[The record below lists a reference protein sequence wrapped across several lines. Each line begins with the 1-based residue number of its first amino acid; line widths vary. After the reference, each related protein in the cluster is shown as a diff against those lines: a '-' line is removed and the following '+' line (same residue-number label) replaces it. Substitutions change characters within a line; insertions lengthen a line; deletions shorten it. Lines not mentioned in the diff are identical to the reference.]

1 MSLSVS
7 PPDAASY
14 ADARALLAEI
24 IRASFAPPPS
34 ASVADYAAE
43 HRWLDNEGGGYVGRW
58 DHRRAPYLVAPME
71 ALSSPDYLTVALVKP
86 GQCGGT
92 SVAENWLLYSVGA
105 APADL
110 LWYMQT
116 EPAVQSYVKTRIT
129 PMIAEHAALRTAL
142 GARAIDDSLHH
153 KNFGRM
159 SVQFL
164 AATGANLISKS
175 APRIVADEID
185 AYPES
190 LGDVKALLDVRRQT
204 YGRESKLFLL
214 SHPDAAGGI
223 APSKWTRGV
232 MAAYA
237 DSTRAV
243 WYWPCPHCGAWSSPA
258 PHARRHMR
266 LEYPVDAPL
275 DEVEAGARLVCPVN
289 GCLIEDGDRRAM
301 NLAGRWV
308 ADGEEIDADGAITG
322 APVKRSVAGFWVHG
336 TMSPFVIGGI
346 GALARA
352 RVKAERERDESGD
365 DASLRQVMVKQW
377 GEPYDAARRVGSLDA
392 GTLAERAEPDLP
404 LETVPQ
410 GVRFLTCAIDVQAN
424 RFELLWRGWGV
435 GGESW
440 VVAVETLPAD
450 PATSAEDW
458 HRVLARGFETRFPL
472 ADGSGRRMRV
482 RGLGFD
488 AAGAPGVTQLAYSAW
503 RTWRLAGKT
512 RYLGQMSG
520 RDVYSVIPCKGLAGP
535 NARPLQVVYPD
546 HRRAD
551 RQARAG
557 GNVPLALFNANAFKD
572 DLAGQLAIAEGALRV
587 HFPGALCG
595 NFPTRPRRL
604 EAPHAW
610 FEQLVA
616 EQRSPSG
623 AWQKLVPSARNE
635 ALDLMV
641 LTHVVARLHGLSRI
655 DWTRPPPWAAPWE
668 TNTSIE
674 TAPGDSA
681 ATLPAPEGAQSSP
694 GSLTAPGAP
703 SSRFRALIK
712 KMA

>member
-1 MSLSVS
+1 
-7 PPDAASY
+7 
-14 ADARALLAEI
+14 
-24 IRASFAPPPS
+24 
-34 ASVADYAAE
+34 
-43 HRWLDNEGGGYVGRW
+43 
-58 DHRRAPYLVAPME
+58 
-71 ALSSPDYLTVALVKP
+71 
-86 GQCGGT
+86 
-92 SVAENWLLYSVGA
+92 
-105 APADL
+105 
-110 LWYMQT
+110 
-116 EPAVQSYVKTRIT
+116 
-129 PMIAEHAALRTAL
+129 
-142 GARAIDDSLHH
+142 
-153 KNFGRM
+153 
-159 SVQFL
+159 
-164 AATGANLISKS
+164 
-175 APRIVADEID
+175 
-185 AYPES
+185 
-190 LGDVKALLDVRRQT
+190 
-204 YGRESKLFLL
+204 
-214 SHPDAAGGI
+214 
-223 APSKWTRGV
+223 
-232 MAAYA
+232 
-237 DSTRAV
+237 
-243 WYWPCPHCGAWSSPA
+243 
-258 PHARRHMR
+258 
-266 LEYPVDAPL
+266 
-275 DEVEAGARLVCPVN
+275 
-289 GCLIEDGDRRAM
+289 
-301 NLAGRWV
+301 
-308 ADGEEIDADGAITG
+308 
-322 APVKRSVAGFWVHG
+322 
-336 TMSPFVIGGI
+336 
-346 GALARA
+346 
-352 RVKAERERDESGD
+352 
-365 DASLRQVMVKQW
+365 
-377 GEPYDAARRVGSLDA
+377 
-392 GTLAERAEPDLP
+392 
-404 LETVPQ
+404 
-410 GVRFLTCAIDVQAN
+410 
-424 RFELLWRGWGV
+424 
-435 GGESW
+435 
-440 VVAVETLPAD
+440 
-450 PATSAEDW
+450 
-458 HRVLARGFETRFPL
+458 
-472 ADGSGRRMRV
+472 MRV